1 MTQPWR
7 TGLPEML
14 SKVHERSGEPE
25 GPPAPCNT
33 MACKIASVRGTE
45 NDSSCREMLQ
55 GEDSEQCTAVGVQG
69 RQAAAFV
76 VRVEAHQPEACLY
89 TDNTCSSHQMAG
101 PHCYLQMLSQEAR
114 LASRIHCI
122 TMELMHSKSSR
133 TLT

>member
-1 MTQPWR
+1 
-7 TGLPEML
+7 ML
-14 SKVHERSGEPE
+14 SKVHKRFGEPE

-33 MACKIASVRGTE
+33 MACKIDSVRGTE
-45 NDSSCREMLQ
+45 NDSSCKLCCLQ

-101 PHCYLQMLSQEAR
+101 PHCYLQMLSQQAR
-114 LASRIHCI
+114 MASRIHCI
-122 TMELMHSKSSR
+122 TIDLMHSNTFR